1 MTPERLLAAA
11 LWLDEL
17 EAQRAEALSRKWS
30 ALATEFDGEPDPAA
44 YQARDAELD
53 GALVQPVRAMLQAAR
68 VMLEERAA
76 EFRPRASW
84 PAGGS
89 WQSRAYA
96 LAVSLAGEADQAV
109 VERELAELRR
119 GQ

>member
-11 LWLDEL
+11 LW
-17 EAQRAEALSRKWS
+17 
-30 ALATEFDGEPDPAA
+30 
-44 YQARDAELD
+44 
-53 GALVQPVRAMLQAAR
+53 
-68 VMLEERAA
+68 
-76 EFRPRASW
+76 

-89 WQSRAYA
+89 SRAHA
-96 LAVSLAGEADQAV
+96 LAKSLADHADPAV